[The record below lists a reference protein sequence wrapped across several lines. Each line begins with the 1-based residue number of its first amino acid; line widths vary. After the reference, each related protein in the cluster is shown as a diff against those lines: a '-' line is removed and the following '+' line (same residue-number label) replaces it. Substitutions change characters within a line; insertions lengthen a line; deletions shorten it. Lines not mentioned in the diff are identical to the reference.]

1 MNPHQRINIQYSISM
16 DELPSEVLRVYNKS
30 LEQLKNIQLPKL
42 DQREI
47 LNSSV
52 TKLIDETRQELAK
65 ADLVLSDVQSIIN
78 SYVEYE
84 MSLVAQAS
92 QQDAP
97 APDIVHEN
105 TGQVTE

>member
-16 DELPSEVLRVYNKS
+16 DELPTEVLRVYNKS
-30 LEQLKNIQLPKL
+30 LEQLKNIQLPEL
-42 DQREI
+42 GQSEI

-105 TGQVTE
+105 PGQVTD